1 MRIIGLSLVAGLAST
16 LALVSAQAQSSNGT
30 ALAADPVFGSRT
42 DRPDGSASMTV
53 GRRLTTDW
61 DAKVGTD
68 VSLAG
73 PAASSQSE
81 TFWRGAPASRSS
93 GSVWG
98 TLTVPGLAADDWDKT
113 DVEARLGA
121 APDQAKIGATLKR
134 SIPFGRDVSLT
145 VQNSTSLTQPV
156 ADPDAATALPLMANP
171 LPGAASSSWTTD
183 QSVRLNIAPS
193 GTTLSAGEVRSSADD
208 QWHQKFSVEQSV
220 FGPLK
225 VTTSVE
231 DAGKA
236 AGKKSI
242 SAGFKHVW

>member
-1 MRIIGLSLVAGLAST
+1 
-16 LALVSAQAQSSNGT
+16 
-30 ALAADPVFGSRT
+30 
-42 DRPDGSASMTV
+42 
-53 GRRLTTDW
+53 
-61 DAKVGTD
+61 
-68 VSLAG
+68 
-73 PAASSQSE
+73 
-81 TFWRGAPASRSS
+81 
-93 GSVWG
+93 
-98 TLTVPGLAADDWDKT
+98 
-113 DVEARLGA
+113 
-121 APDQAKIGATLKR
+121 
-134 SIPFGRDVSLT
+134 
-145 VQNSTSLTQPV
+145 V

-236 AGKKSI
+236 AQADSGLMGKEVLNHCLVQKS
-242 SAGFKHVW
+242 